1 MVRHLLPNDTICA
14 IATPV
19 GEGGIGIIK
28 ISGPD
33 ALSVAALLFR
43 SPRARPEFQ
52 SFRLYHGWIHDPST
66 GKAVDEVLLS
76 AMPGPRSY
84 TGEDVAEINCHS
96 GFAVLDRILGL
107 VLEQGVRLAEP
118 GEFSR
123 RAFLSGRLDLT
134 QTEAIIDVIHARSQR
149 SLELATRQLTGG
161 VREMVEGLHDR
172 VVAIEAELEA
182 AIDFSEDLEADG
194 LDLEGLAD
202 RIRVELLEPLR
213 EWILRYD
220 EGRVVREGLKLVL
233 VGKPN
238 VGKSSLLNGLVGRDR
253 AIVTPVPGTTR
264 DVVEDSFVLSG
275 VLVRILDT
283 AGLRREPDPIE
294 AIGMERTKGSVE
306 EADLVLWVVDQSAPL
321 SGGDATAHG
330 AIAARPHLIV
340 LNKADLPAALGV
352 DDVRSRFEDDSPSI
366 SLSALAPKDMERLK
380 ERLEALVL
388 RKPVDSLGSSVIPN
402 VRHKARFQTAAAFLE
417 QAGESLQRG
426 SPPELT
432 ALDVRGARMELE
444 AILGLDGNEEVLD
457 QIFSQFCIGK

>member
-1 MVRHLLPNDTICA
+1 MARHILPNDTICA

-28 ISGPD
+28 ISGPE
-33 ALSVAALLFR
+33 ALSVAAMLFR
-43 SPRARPEFQ
+43 SPRARPGFEP
-52 SFRLYHGWIHDPST
+52 FRLYHGWIHDPAIDE
-66 GKAVDEVLLS
+66 AVDEVLLS

-107 VLEQGVRLAEP
+107 VLDQGVRLADP

-123 RAFLSGRLDLT
+123 RAFLNGRLDLT
-134 QTEAIIDVIHARSQR
+134 QAEAVIDVIHARSRR
-149 SLELATRQLTGG
+149 SLDLATRQLSGG
-161 VREMVEGLHDR
+161 VREVVEDLHGR
-172 VVAIEAELEA
+172 IVSIEAELEA
-182 AIDFSEDLEADG
+182 AIDFSEDLEEDV
-194 LDLEGLAD
+194 LEFEGLGD
-202 RIRVELLEPLR
+202 RIRTELLGPLR
-213 EWILRYD
+213 EWILRCD
-220 EGRVVREGLKLVL
+220 EGRVLREGLKLVL

-283 AGLRREPDPIE
+283 AGLRREPDLIE

-306 EADLVLWVVDQSAPL
+306 EADWILWVIDQSAPL
-321 SGGDATAHG
+321 SGGDDAAHRT
-330 AIAARPHLIV
+330 IAARPHLIV
-340 LNKADLPAALGV
+340 LNKADLPAAVGV
-352 DDVRSRFEDDSPSI
+352 DEVRSRFQDDSPSI
-366 SLSALAPKDMERLK
+366 SLSALAPKDMERLR

-388 RKPVDSLGSSVIPN
+388 RKPVVSLGSSVIPN
-402 VRHKARFQTAAAFLE
+402 LRHKVRFQAAAALLE
-417 QAGESLQRG
+417 QARDALQRG

-432 ALDVRGARMELE
+432 ALEVRGARMELE
-444 AILGLDGNEEVLD
+444 AILGLDGNEGVLD